1 MRTIGL
7 VAIAITGLGMTG
19 CSQISSVFKKKPHY
33 HTNDGTA
40 VYVGSE
46 ASLRTTPQQSY
57 QFAKDSYQD
66 SYQGS
71 YQDRYV
77 TSPQYASPT
86 YKGTQTAAAQ
96 YTSSPFS
103 GYSVELYNAQP
114 ASHSAVSFS
123 DPRDAE
129 FVKLNGG
136 SNIVDW
142 QNCET
147 QHRGYLFASE
157 YNFSLNPE
165 FEVCMRNK
173 GYVLTSE
180 YRSSS
185 KEVLNAQKARLRGP
199 VQFTPTQLTPTVSA
213 YPGYF
218 R

>member
-1 MRTIGL
+1 MRIIGL

-33 HTNDGTA
+33 HTDDGTA
-40 VYVGSE
+40 IYLGSQ
-46 ASLRTTPQQSY
+46 ASLRTSPQQTY
-57 QFAKDSYQD
+57 QFAQDTYQD
-66 SYQGS
+66 TYQGG

-77 TSPQYASPT
+77 ASPQYAPT
-86 YKGTQTAAAQ
+86 AYTAAQPAASQ

-114 ASHSAVSFS
+114 ASHSAVSYS
-123 DPRDAE
+123 DPREAE
-129 FVKLNGG
+129 FVMLNGE

-147 QHRGYLFASE
+147 QHRGYLYASE
-157 YNFSLNPE
+157 YSFSLNPE

-185 KEVLNAQKARLRGP
+185 TEVLNAQKARLRGP
-199 VQFTPTQLTPTVSA
+199 VQFTSSVSA